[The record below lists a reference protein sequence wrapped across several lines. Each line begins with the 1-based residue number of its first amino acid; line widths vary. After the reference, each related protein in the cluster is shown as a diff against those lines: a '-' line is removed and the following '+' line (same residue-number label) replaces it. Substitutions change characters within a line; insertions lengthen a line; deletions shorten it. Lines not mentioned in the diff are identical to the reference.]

1 MTEWLTHK
9 IEEILDGAG
18 YTLSTVPSPAGSKMG
33 QAAPGRQDGSP
44 YPHPFW
50 KSWGLSACNSWPWA
64 NKRLS
69 CLKKKKKTERSGEGN
84 GNLLQYSCLENPLDR
99 GAWWAT
105 VHGVARVGY
114 DWTTDTHTQLRYLM
128 VQGHTFSTLPSPA
141 GSRMG
146 QAAPGRQGDSP
157 HPHPFW
163 KSWGFSACNSWPWA
177 NKRLSCLKKKKKL
190 KGP

>member
-1 MTEWLTHK
+1 
-9 IEEILDGAG
+9 
-18 YTLSTVPSPAGSKMG
+18 MG
-33 QAAPGRQDGSP
+33 II
-44 YPHPFW
+44 YN
-50 KSWGLSACNSWPWA
+50 C
-64 NKRLS
+64 
-69 CLKKKKKTERSGEGN
+69 KKTERSGEGN

-163 KSWGFSACNSWPWA
+163 KSWGLSAWTAGLGPI
-177 NKRLSCLKKKKKL
+177 KTKLFTGKKKKKPELLTQDYTQTELRHNLRWFGSHVYTL
-190 KGP
+190 KDLEKLLP